1 MVIFAEINTHFNFH
15 GNLGWLIL
23 AIILFSAWI
32 WFTHRR
38 AKQAPTALHGLG
50 VLWVLRGIAA
60 LILLLLFFAPE
71 VKVSFSESN
80 EKSVLFLVDNSASM
94 PLAWDAEW
102 DDVRER
108 TAKFVENLRGNYPVQ
123 TAVMSNQTTE
133 GERVFS
139 GITFDGE
146 SSVFPSKFPLQGM
159 EQFSAVVTLTDGQFN
174 MGQSPLDVEWFGELP
189 IYPLLPAKPKST
201 EGLQISELIVP
212 DFIAASDSMQF
223 QLTWRR
229 MGSLPAPVEISVT
242 DEATQT
248 TLFRKSLTQTRELH
262 TLVSQ
267 LPLQKPG
274 AHRLTFQITTADGK
288 FFASLT
294 KVVRVGKAQQQVLL
308 VSDVL
313 TPLVTMFQR
322 HLPDSLYS
330 VETLIKSKQGG
341 FILGKDPLSVSAPDL
356 IILVDRGDLALSDDT
371 KQLINRVYADSIP
384 TIIFNLNTSRLDAAI
399 TGIQRVRDPA
409 PDAFTPLLTSQGRK
423 HPLGIM
429 ATAIAQTGGETD
441 FWASLP
447 PLESAEQVL
456 WLHGVRI
463 FDKITTLEPLPV
475 VTLAEKRPLLIFN
488 GNGYWRWFF
497 RPPGKAQFNTYWEK
511 VVTYLINR
519 KNLKLVSLDVR
530 TDVIHVG
537 ESVPVFLQVRD
548 VEGAPLDQGSV
559 SLRQVNQQTG
569 SSQSLELR
577 RVSAGLYRS
586 ALRTAEKG
594 DFALVGRAEQQ
605 GNLWGLDSLSVNIA
619 PYSAEKQV
627 TGVNQLLLERMAT
640 KSGGRVI
647 GPDNVTNYE
656 LPTGNFTTWHQ
667 FGWPGLRSMWLM
679 MLLIFVFG
687 LEWAYRRRIG
697 LM

>member
-1 MVIFAEINTHFNFH
+1 MLIFAEINTHFDFH

-23 AIILFSAWI
+23 AIMLFSAWI

-38 AKQAPTALHGLG
+38 AKEAPTALHGLG

-94 PLAWDAEW
+94 PLAWDSEW
-102 DDVRER
+102 DDVWENA
-108 TAKFVENLRGNYPVQ
+108 AKFVEDLRGNYPVR
-123 TAVMSNQTTE
+123 TTVMSNQTTE
-133 GERVFS
+133 GAREFS
-139 GITFDGE
+139 EIAFDGE

-159 EQFSAVVTLTDGQFN
+159 EQFSAVVTFTDGQFN
-174 MGQSPLDVEWFGELP
+174 VGQSPLDVEWFGKLP
-189 IYPLLPAKPKST
+189 IYPLLPAKPKSA
-201 EGLQISELIVP
+201 EGLQIHELIAP
-212 DFIAASDSMQF
+212 DFISAADSMQF
-223 QLTWRR
+223 QLTWRH
-229 MGSLPAPVEISVT
+229 MGSLPAPIEISVA

-248 TLFRKSLTQTRELH
+248 TLFRKSLTQTLELQ
-262 TLVSQ
+262 TFVSQ
-267 LPLQKPG
+267 LRLQKPG
-274 AHRLTFQITTADGK
+274 VHRLNFQITTTDGK
-288 FFASLT
+288 FSTNLIKT
-294 KVVRVGKAQQQVLL
+294 VRVGKAQQQVLL

-322 HLPDSLYS
+322 SLPDSLFS
-330 VETLIKSKQGG
+330 VEILIKSKQGG

-356 IILVDRGDLALSDDT
+356 IVLIDRGDLALSDDT

-399 TGIQRVRDPA
+399 TGIQRIRDPA
-409 PDAFTPLLTSQGRK
+409 PDAFTPLLTSQGSK

-463 FDKITTLEPLPV
+463 FDKITTPEPLTV

-488 GNGYWRWFF
+488 GSGYWRWFF

-511 VVTYLINR
+511 VMTYLLNR
-519 KNLKLVSLDVR
+519 KNLKLVSLDVQ

-537 ESVPVFLQVRD
+537 ETAPVFLQVRD
-548 VEGAPLDQGSV
+548 VQGTPLDQGSV
-559 SLRQVNQQTG
+559 SLKQVKQQDG

-586 ALRTAEKG
+586 DLHTAEKG
-594 DFALVGRAEQQ
+594 DFALVGRVEQQ
-605 GNLWGLDSLSVNIA
+605 GNLWGLDSLSVHIA
-619 PYSAEKQV
+619 PYSAERQV

-647 GPDNVTNYE
+647 GPDNLPDSE
-656 LPTGNFTTWHQ
+656 LPTGKYTTWHQ

-679 MLLIFVFG
+679 ILLIFVFG